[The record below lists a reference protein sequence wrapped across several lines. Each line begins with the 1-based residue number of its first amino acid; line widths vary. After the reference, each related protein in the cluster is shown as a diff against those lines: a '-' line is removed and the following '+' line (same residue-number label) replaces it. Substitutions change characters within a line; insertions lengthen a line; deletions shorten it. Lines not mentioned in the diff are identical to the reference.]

1 MSVPGVGPSHGAHSA
16 RSMVPREARRFQG
29 DRAGFVTRLMAVG
42 IDFAVVAVILTTLYV
57 AWAVVDFAVNPT
69 SFTLPD
75 LTFGLMLAAA
85 ALVSWGSFAL
95 AWSTTGRTLG
105 ARVMGI
111 RVVNYQGQ
119 VMRPVGAALRAAFCL
134 GFMPGLFWVIVSN
147 ENRSLQDTV
156 MRTSVIYDW
165 TKRAP
170 EQETRSTEP
179 DVPDEV

>member
-1 MSVPGVGPSHGAHSA
+1 MSIADSGSGHAGHSA

-29 DRAGFVTRLMAVG
+29 DRAGFFTRIIAVG
-42 IDFAVVAVILTTLYV
+42 VDFAVVVGVLTTLYI

-75 LTFGLMLAAA
+75 LSFGLMLAAA
-85 ALVSWGSFAL
+85 AFVSWLSFTV

-105 ARVMGI
+105 ARFMGI
-111 RVVNYQGQ
+111 RVVNFEGK
-119 VMRPVGAALRAAFCL
+119 VMRPAGAALRAAFCL

-170 EQETRSTEP
+170 EQETHRFDP
-179 DVPDEV
+179 AGPDEV

>member
-1 MSVPGVGPSHGAHSA
+1 MSVPGPGPHRGAHSA

-29 DRAGFVTRLMAVG
+29 DRAGFFTRLFAVG

-69 SFTLPD
+69 SFALPD

-85 ALVSWGSFAL
+85 ALVSWGNFAL
-95 AWSTTGRTLG
+95 AWATTGRTLG

-111 RVVNYQGQ
+111 RVVNHRGQ
-119 VMRPVGAALRAAFCL
+119 VMRPAGAAVRAAFCL

-170 EQETRSTEP
+170 EQETHGVDP
-179 DVPDEV
+179 AGPDEV

>member
-1 MSVPGVGPSHGAHSA
+1 MSAGPDPNMASS

-29 DRAGFVTRLMAVG
+29 DRAGFVTRLLAVG
-42 IDFAVVAVILTTLYV
+42 IDFAVVAVFLTTMYT
-57 AWAVVDFAVNPT
+57 AWAVVSFAVNPT
-69 SFTLPD
+69 SFGLPSIS
-75 LTFGLMLAAA
+75 FGLVLGVGAV
-85 ALVSWGSFAL
+85 VSWMDFAL

-105 ARVMGI
+105 ARIMGI
-111 RVVNYQGQ
+111 RVVNYEGK

-165 TKRAP
+165 TKRPP
-170 EQETRSTEP
+170 EQQQRSRDR
-179 DVPDEV
+179 DVQDDV